1 MLKKIKE
8 LVEIET
14 RIRDISKKSR
24 LPDIVDARVMYY
36 YLSKKYTGFSYQR
49 IASQV
54 NRDHATALHGMKS
67 YNNWNFASLQYRKQ
81 LDKLHAIEQLIPEI
95 KEEDIQPVDFHD
107 LFRARNIALNSQVT
121 SLLAEI
127 KEKDAE
133 IKRLSSWRT
142 I

>member
-1 MLKKIKE
+1 MLQKIKE

-14 RIRDISKKSR
+14 KIRDISKKSR

-36 YLSKKYTGFSYQR
+36 YLAKKYTGFSYQR
-49 IASQV
+49 IAKQV
-54 NRDHATALHGMKS
+54 NRDHATALHAMKS

-81 LDKLHAIEQLIPEI
+81 LAKLHSIEQLVPEI
-95 KEEDIQPVDFHD
+95 KEEDIQPVDFHE
-107 LFRARNIALNSQVT
+107 LFRARNIALNLQIT
-121 SLLAEI
+121 KLLKEM

-142 I
+142 V

>member
-1 MLKKIKE
+1 MLQKIKE

-14 RIRDISKKSR
+14 KIRDISKKSR

-36 YLSKKYTGFSYQR
+36 YLAKKYTEFSYQR
-49 IASQV
+49 IARQV

-81 LDKLHAIEQLIPEI
+81 LTKLHSIEQLVPEI
-95 KEEDIQPVDFHD
+95 KEEDIQPSDFHD

-121 SLLAEI
+121 SLLAQIE
-127 KEKDAE
+127 EKDAE

-142 I
+142 V

>member
-1 MLKKIKE
+1 MLQRIKE

-14 RIRDISKKSR
+14 KIRDISKDSR
-24 LPDIVDARVMYY
+24 KPDIIDARVMYY
-36 YLSKKYTGFSYQR
+36 YLAKKYTGLSYQR
-49 IASQV
+49 IARSID
-54 NRDHATALHGMKS
+54 RDHATALHGMKS
-67 YNNWNFASLQYRKQ
+67 YGNWNFASLQYRKQ
-81 LDKLHAIEQLIPEI
+81 LTKLHSIEQLVPEI
-95 KEEDIQPVDFHD
+95 KEEDIQPIDFHE
-107 LFRARNIALNSQVT
+107 LFKARNIALNSQIT

>member
-1 MLKKIKE
+1 MLQRIKE

-14 RIRDISKKSR
+14 RIKDISKKSR

-36 YLSKKYTGFSYQR
+36 YLAKKYTGFSYQK
-49 IASQV
+49 IARQV
-54 NRDHATALHGMKS
+54 KRDHATALHGMKS
-67 YNNWNFASLQYRKQ
+67 YNNWNFAALQYRKQ
-81 LDKLHAIEQLIPEI
+81 LTKLHSIEQLVPEI
-95 KEEDIQPVDFHD
+95 KEEDIRPIDFHE
-107 LFRARNIALNSQVT
+107 LFRARNIALNSQIKE
-121 SLLAEI
+121 LIGEI